1 VVRSTTRAV
10 YGDTP
15 ITAAMVQPVL
25 DAATKYVGLSPTLAA
40 NLLWRA

>member
-1 VVRSTTRAV
+1 
-10 YGDTP
+10 
-15 ITAAMVQPVL
+15 VQPVL

>member
-1 VVRSTTRAV
+1 VIRSTTRAV

-15 ITAAMVQPVL
+15 ITGAMVQPVL